1 MGNPTQP
8 CRPFPS
14 PALTTAMSIRGPR
27 LKIIRRLGTQL
38 PGLTRKDASD
48 RPFPPGQHG
57 QSTTK
62 RRKISA
68 YRKLLEE
75 KQKVRFNYGVSETQM
90 RRYFA
95 DAQRMPGKTGDN
107 LLLLLERRLDN
118 VVFRLGFTPTIP
130 AARQLV
136 SHGHVTV
143 NGRRVDR
150 ASFLVSPGDAV
161 ALAAKPAVRERA
173 AIIEAVE
180 RGPQVKLPTFLA
192 HDPDDRF
199 TGRVLAAPMRIDVP
213 FQVIESAIVEFY
225 AR

>member
-1 MGNPTQP
+1 M
-8 CRPFPS
+8 
-14 PALTTAMSIRGPR
+14 
-27 LKIIRRLGTQL
+27 
-38 PGLTRKDASD
+38 
-48 RPFPPGQHG
+48 
-57 QSTTK
+57 
-62 RRKISA
+62 
-68 YRKLLEE
+68 
-75 KQKVRFNYGVSETQM
+75 RFNYGVSETQM

-130 AARQLV
+130 SARQLV
-136 SHGHVTV
+136 SHGHVMV

-161 ALAAKPAVRERA
+161 AISAKPSARERV
-173 AIIEAVE
+173 AILEAIE

-199 TGRVLAAPMRIDVP
+199 SGKVLATPMRVDVP
-213 FQVIESAIVEFY
+213 FVVTESAIVEFY